1 MNDKKIDILI
11 SYYKDKLGIIMK
23 FIVFIGIFFIV
34 YSLYHLPLGVF
45 LYASLLV
52 VTLGFLFSLYD
63 FNNYY
68 NKHKILV
75 SVLNEVEFSM
85 DKLSK
90 SNSLIYKDYENII
103 KALYKNKTNLKT
115 DLDFKYENI
124 VNYYTMWVHQIKTP
138 ISAFFMIVQSMDA
151 SPEKAMM
158 KQELFKIN
166 EYVDMVLYYIRL
178 DTLNYDLKLQEYE
191 LKDIIQSA
199 IKKYSATFIYKK
211 IALKLEEINCK
222 IITDKK
228 WTTFII
234 EQIVS
239 NSLKYTTQGS
249 ISIYLDK
256 DSDNTLVIEDT
267 GIGIEKE
274 DIPQIFEKGF
284 TGYNGRSDKKSTGIG
299 LYLCKEIA
307 TRLSHKLYATSKV
320 GVGTK
325 VYIDFSINNIKIK

>member
-68 NKHKILV
+68 NKHKVLV

-138 ISAFFMIVQSMDA
+138 ISAFSMIVQSMDA
-151 SPEKAMM
+151 SPENTMM

-199 IKKYSATFIYKK
+199 IKKYSAIFIYKK

-234 EQIVS
+234 EQILS

-325 VYIDFSINNIKIK
+325 VYINFSINNIKIK

>member
-138 ISAFFMIVQSMDA
+138 ISAFSMIVQSMDA
-151 SPEKAMM
+151 SPENTMM

-256 DSDNTLVIEDT
+256 DRDNTLVIEDT

-307 TRLSHKLYATSKV
+307 TRLSHKLYSTSKV